1 MKPDLRD
8 GGVLAS
14 IGADEETTPL
24 SAAVWGEEVRVC
36 GLAARGATRLPW
48 PARYRTGRQRGRSG
62 EKLRCDKLRVRI
74 RGRIAGNRNRILR
87 FGGVMST
94 DIEIQI
100 PQVKIEEVDNS
111 NQEMDNFVFNNSKKG
126 LL

>member
-1 MKPDLRD
+1 M
-8 GGVLAS
+8 
-14 IGADEETTPL
+14 
-24 SAAVWGEEVRVC
+24 C

-48 PARYRTGRQRGRSG
+48 PARYRTGRQSGSTG

-94 DIEIQI
+94 DIEIKRNMCCKSEDRPLELGSARKCDFFTLQ
-100 PQVKIEEVDNS
+100 
-111 NQEMDNFVFNNSKKG
+111 
-126 LL
+126 